1 MQKSKN
7 ARWISKKTRF
17 KVKLLF
23 ATILEGGTARRVENA
38 RLVAAIVAGEV
49 LTAGSDGARLV
60 AAIEVGEV
68 LTAGS
73 DGARL
78 VAAIEVG
85 EAPTAGSEG
94 IMLEVKLV
102 WRHF

>member
-1 MQKSKN
+1 M
-7 ARWISKKTRF
+7 A
-17 KVKLLF
+17 
-23 ATILEGGTARRVENA
+23 AT
-38 RLVAAIVAGEV
+38 VA
-49 LTAGSDGARLV
+49 
-60 AAIEVGEV
+60 GEV